1 MNRKSKSSSKDEVNK
16 KGRMREKE
24 RKKER
29 KKKATIWLENEDLIK
44 VCKNLTK

>member
-16 KGRMREKE
+16 KGRMSEKE

-29 KKKATIWLENEDLIK
+29 KKEKSH
-44 VCKNLTK
+44 NLAWEWGFNKSV